1 MQPPTVYEYA
11 APWPC
16 KYGFEQNIFFAVCL
30 QVGKVT
36 SWTGPGSGGFI
47 PPDHKNPPKWAPK
60 CFGGVYQI
68 LLVMQSIYSA
78 KAFKVAFFCPCQS
91 CKPDSNRLLYTFWG
105 EITSN
110 ISGGETHLDR
120 ALAAISPLSWRPS
133 TTPRWHNHG
142 LIGIAT
148 GMIGIII
155 AITIILLWNE

>member
-110 ISGGETHLDR
+110 ISGGKPTWIGHWLQSHLYPGGHQR
-120 ALAAISPLSWRPS
+120 HQGGTIMAWL
-133 TTPRWHNHG
+133 G
-142 LIGIAT
+142 L
-148 GMIGIII
+148 
-155 AITIILLWNE
+155 LLGWLGSSLR